1 MKILQT
7 IVNCFQ
13 GWSFLREKRF
23 WRLTFKKLGYLG
35 LMLFLISLISF
46 GAIHASPNSFFAAGE
61 LNPNMTPEVLEHLK
75 AVYGLDKPLLQ
86 QYTDWIVNLLTL
98 DFGVS
103 FVTGQNVI
111 DMVADRITI
120 TLILNTVSMI
130 FVFVIS
136 IYLGILAALHSEKLA
151 DTLIKQLALFSFS
164 MPSFYLA
171 LLLILGVSV
180 KLEWFPIAGLHSI
193 EPKEGFAYYTDMAWH
208 LFLPI
213 FVMVFVSLG
222 SMIIYVRS
230 LVVEIL
236 KSDYYF
242 FAKAR
247 GLNEKALL
255 RYFILPN
262 LMPPIITL
270 LGLSLPGLIGGS
282 VILESIFAIE
292 GMGQLFYLSA
302 LSRDYPVI
310 MGILMVT
317 AFLTLLGNMLSD
329 LILLKLNPYFKRG

>member
-1 MKILQT
+1 MKL
-7 IVNCFQ
+7 
-13 GWSFLREKRF
+13 FL
-23 WRLTFKKLGYLG
+23 KKMAYLAF
-35 LMLFLISLISF
+35 MLFLISLISF
-46 GAIHASPNSFFAAGE
+46 GAIHAAPNSFFSAGE
-61 LNPNMTPEVLEHLK
+61 LNPNMTPEVLDHLK
-75 AVYGLDKPLLQ
+75 SVYGLDKPLHM
-86 QYTDWIVNLLTL
+86 QYIDWMFNLLSL

-103 FVTGQNVI
+103 FVSGQNVI
-111 DMVADRITI
+111 DMVKERIGI
-120 TLILNTVSMI
+120 TLIMNITSMI
-130 FVFVIS
+130 FVFIIS
-136 IYLGILAALHSEKLA
+136 IYLGIKAALNSDRLS
-151 DTLIKQLALFSFS
+151 DIIIKQLSLFSFS

-171 LLLILGVSV
+171 LLMILLFSV

-193 EPKEGFAYYTDMAWH
+193 EPKKGFFEYLDMAWH

-213 FVMVFVSLG
+213 FVMIFVSLG
-222 SMIIYVRS
+222 SMIVYVRS
-230 LVVEIL
+230 LVTEIL

-247 GLNEKALL
+247 GIEDKELL
-255 RYFILPN
+255 RYYILPN

-282 VILESIFAIE
+282 VILEAIFGIE
-292 GMGQLFYLSA
+292 GMGQLFYMSA

-317 AFLTLLGNMLSD
+317 AFLTLLGNMFSD